1 MIYFLIFL
9 QFPSVYSKTRRR
21 ALEHTLDRFHN
32 DKYPNVPY
40 FLFGDFNFRTDT
52 ASVIKVRLISNY
64 DIYQWKENI
73 ERKSKEEIKHAFA
86 FALYKLICAISHN
99 ISQLN

>member
-64 DIYQWKENI
+64 DTI

>member
-1 MIYFLIFL
+1 MIYLFFFIFL

-52 ASVIKVRLISNY
+52 ASVIKVRLVSNY
-64 DIYQWKENI
+64 DNI
-73 ERKSKEEIKHAFA
+73 ERESKEEIKCA
-86 FALYKLICAISHN
+86 FALYIILIYSISHN
-99 ISQLN
+99 ISQIN

>member
-1 MIYFLIFL
+1 MIYLFFIFL

-52 ASVIKVRLISNY
+52 ASVIKVRLVSNY
-64 DIYQWKENI
+64 DNI
-73 ERKSKEEIKHAFA
+73 GRESKEEIKCAFV
-86 FALYKLICAISHN
+86 LYINLFIAYLIIFHK
-99 ISQLN
+99 

>member
-1 MIYFLIFL
+1 MSVILYTLCICLVICFSNLTIFL

-52 ASVIKVRLISNY
+52 ASVIKVSMRLSSHDKIS
-64 DIYQWKENI
+64 I
-73 ERKSKEEIKHAFA
+73 KSKRDEHIRN
-86 FALYKLICAISHN
+86 S
-99 ISQLN
+99 